1 MTLPA
6 SGAISFNAINVEL
19 GVAGATQASLGQTSY
34 RNLSGVASGQISMSN
49 FYGKANQFAFSIA
62 GGNNVN
68 LRTAAVNAGWNQ
80 ASQVVATITANVG
93 STSTGTAAMT
103 IAGSFPGGLAVVINS
118 GVSISGR
125 GGNGGNGNNVGAAGG
140 LALSVSSAVTVTNN
154 GVVAG
159 GGGGGGGGYNTG
171 FVCGESGS
179 FVTTSGG
186 GGGGGGAGNA
196 GGSGGTNAWNNAS
209 PTGGAG
215 TLTNGGAGGASLGTG
230 AGNSGGAGGGRGAAG
245 SAAAVGRAG
254 GAAGACTSGNLN
266 ITWAVTGS
274 RFGALN

>member
-1 MTLPA
+1 MSQVNT
-6 SGAISFNAINVEL
+6 EL
-19 GVAGATQASLGQTSY
+19 GYSSTTTISLNQTAVRTLAGVTS
-34 RNLSGVASGQISMSN
+34 GTISMN
-49 FYGKANQFAFSIA
+49 NLRGKSNQFAFSIA

-80 ASQVVATITANVG
+80 ASKVVATITANVG

-159 GGGGGGGGYNTG
+159 GGGGGGGGNNTG
-171 FVCGESGS
+171 YFCNESGYYI
-179 FVTTSGG
+179 TTSGG

-196 GGSGGTNAWNNAS
+196 GGSGGTNAWNSAS

-215 TLTNGGAGGASLGTG
+215 TLTNGGAGGASLGTSG
-230 AGNSGGAGGGRGAAG
+230 GNSGGAGGGRGAAG

-254 GAAGACTSGNLN
+254 GAAGACTSGNSN